1 MILSAKKE
9 FCISFLKLILV
20 TFSFLLFAT
29 VRKITGYGG
38 DNSHP
43 YLVSEIYLMFLV
55 SLNRVSAFVSDTFI
69 I

>member
-9 FCISFLKLILV
+9 FCLSFLKFILV
-20 TFSFLLFAT
+20 TFSFLLIGA

-43 YLVSEIYLMFLV
+43 YLVSEMYLML
-55 SLNRVSAFVSDTFI
+55 LGI
-69 I
+69 IK

>member
-9 FCISFLKLILV
+9 FCLSFLKFILV
-20 TFSFLLFAT
+20 TFSFLLIAA

-43 YLVSEIYLMFLV
+43 YLVSEMYLMLLGIV
-55 SLNRVSAFVSDTFI
+55 K
-69 I
+69 